1 MNGGTTM
8 MRKSLFH
15 KTKQFSEL
23 VMFSHTLFSLP
34 FAMISMV
41 WAAGGWPSAWVM
53 IWGLIALIG
62 ARNGANA
69 FNRLA
74 DRKYDAQNPRTASRH
89 LPQRLLQ
96 TREVTIFVIINYMI
110 FICAASMLNPL
121 CMFLSPV
128 AIVLITVYSYTKR
141 FTWLSHLY
149 LGFVIA
155 SAPIGAWFAV
165 TGQFAFT
172 PFVLGTVV
180 MLWIAGF
187 DIIYGTQ
194 DIEFDR
200 SHGLWSIPSFF
211 GLKSALWMAKG
222 MHLVMILL
230 LLGLYYARHLSW
242 IYLVGLG
249 IASILLMTEHGII
262 KPSNTKLMKVASY
275 NLNQV
280 ISIVIVFFTL
290 IDFFFVG

>member
-1 MNGGTTM
+1 MQAAGVQ
-8 MRKSLFH
+8 KVLH
-15 KTKQFSEL
+15 KTRQFSEL

-34 FAMISMV
+34 FAVISMV
-41 WAAGGWPSAWVM
+41 WAAGGWPSWHVM
-53 IWGLIALIG
+53 LWGLIALVG

-74 DRKYDAQNPRTASRH
+74 DRRFDAANPRTAHRH
-89 LPQRLLQ
+89 LPRQLLG
-96 TREVTIFVIINYMI
+96 TREVGVFVLVNYAI
-110 FICAASMLNPL
+110 FIFAASMLNPL
-121 CMFLSPV
+121 CMVLSPV
-128 AIVLITVYSYTKR
+128 AILLITSYSYAKR

-165 TGQFAFT
+165 TGAFAFT

-187 DIIYGTQ
+187 DVIYGTQ

-200 SHGLWSIPSFF
+200 SHGLWSMPSFF
-211 GLKSALWMAKG
+211 GLTQALRMSKA
-222 MHLVMILL
+222 MHLIMMLL
-230 LLGLYYARHLSW
+230 LLSLYFTQQLGW
-242 IYLVGLG
+242 IYLMGLG
-249 IASILLMTEHGII
+249 IAALLLMTEHGII
-262 KPSNTKLMKVASY
+262 RPGNARLMKLASY

-280 ISIVIVFFTL
+280 ISMVILFCTL
-290 IDFFFVG
+290 LDFFLI